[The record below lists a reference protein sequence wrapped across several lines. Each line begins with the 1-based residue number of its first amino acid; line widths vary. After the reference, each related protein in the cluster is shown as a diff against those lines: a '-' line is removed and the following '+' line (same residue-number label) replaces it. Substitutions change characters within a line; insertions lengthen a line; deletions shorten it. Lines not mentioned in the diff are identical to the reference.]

1 MTNEQKAKELANYIE
16 FGNWGTLNPD
26 AYSAAIKMAEWKD
39 EQLKNLITRLDE
51 QLIQI
56 THPTNAD
63 IAKRTILHDIW
74 KELFETNAPERL

>member
-26 AYSAAIKMAEWKD
+26 AYRAAIKMAEWKD
-39 EQLKNLITRLDE
+39 EQLKTLITRLDE

-56 THPTNAD
+56 PHPTDAD
-63 IAKRTILHDIW
+63 IAKRIILNDIW
-74 KELFETNAPERL
+74 NELF